1 MELRRAEQFEIEKAI
16 IHVLDKNGDTPVLNH
31 MELPLSQQVLEFVG
45 GHITKFVADEDN
57 IKGKLFNERG
67 VIYNGVI
74 ESLEDENGFVNASHK
89 IADYFFRVIKQY
101 PAVPSCDLL
110 IAQISFEGIPALG
123 VLKLDYQKSVEHE
136 IGFEGEGFQIGLN
149 FQETALPSAKQKVS
163 CGAVIK
169 MPNQDLDDLIAIERI
184 VKGEDGE
191 PVEFFIKEIL
201 QANRVV
207 DHLDKTKMLHKQMEN
222 WVRKNVKN
230 EMDKAIGIRED
241 LQELYT
247 HQVEIKVQDVANDLI
262 DDHEQREK
270 FIENLE
276 IAGFDT
282 EEPFELDKPFLEK
295 KLKSKAIKTDT
306 GFMIRGVTDL
316 YQDPSKFEIK
326 YNGDG
331 TVNYIIKNV
340 RNISQR

>member
-1 MELRRAEQFEIEKAI
+1 MELRRADHFEIEKAI
-16 IHVLDKNGDTPVLNH
+16 IHVLDKNAESVILNH
-31 MELPLSQQVLEFVG
+31 TELQLNQQVEEFIG
-45 GHITKFVADEDN
+45 GHLTKLLGDEDN
-57 IKGKLFNERG
+57 IKAKMFNERG
-67 VIYNGVI
+67 VFYNGVI
-74 ESLEDENGFVNASHK
+74 DMIEDEDAFIENSHK
-89 IADYFFRVIKQY
+89 MADYFFRVIMQY
-101 PAVPSCDLL
+101 GAVPSCDLL
-110 IAQISFEGIPALG
+110 MVKLNFDGIPAVG

-136 IGFEGEGFQIGLN
+136 INYEEDGFAIHLA
-149 FQETALPSAKQKVS
+149 FQETTLPSSKQKVS

-169 MPNQDLDDLIAIERI
+169 RPNEDLDDLVAVERI

-191 PVEFFIKEIL
+191 PVEFFFREIL

-207 DHLDKTKMLHKQMEN
+207 DHMDKTKMFHKQMEN

-241 LQELYT
+241 LQEVYT
-247 HQVEIKVQDVANDLI
+247 HQVEVKVQDIANDLI
-262 DDHEQREK
+262 DDHEKREK
-270 FIENLE
+270 FIETLE
-276 IAGFDT
+276 VAGFDT
-282 EEPFELDKPFLEK
+282 EESFELDKKFLEK
-295 KLKSKAIKTDT
+295 KLKAKALKTDT
-306 GFMIRGVTDL
+306 GFTIRGVSDL

>member
-1 MELRRAEQFEIEKAI
+1 MELRRADQYEIERAI
-16 IHVLDKNGDTPVLNH
+16 IHVLDKNSDEPIINHVELDLNT
-31 MELPLSQQVLEFVG
+31 QVLEFIG
-45 GHITKFVADEDN
+45 GHIGKLLSDEDN
-57 IKGKLFNERG
+57 IKAKMFNDRG
-67 VIYNGVI
+67 VLYNAVTDMV
-74 ESLEDENGFVNASHK
+74 EDSNAFVEASQK
-89 IADYFFRVIKQY
+89 IADYFFRVIQQY
-101 PAVPSCDLL
+101 GPIPSCDLL
-110 IAQISFEGIPALG
+110 ITQISFEGIPAVC

-136 IGFEGEGFQIGLN
+136 IDYQGEGFQINLS

-169 MPNQDLDDLIAIERI
+169 RPGEDLDDLVAVERI

-191 PVEFFIKEIL
+191 PIEFFIREIL

-207 DHLDKTKMLHKQMEN
+207 DHLDKTKMFHKQMEN

-241 LQELYT
+241 LQELLT
-247 HQVEIKVQDVANDLI
+247 HSVEVKVQDVANDLI
-262 DDHEQREK
+262 DDQEKREK
-270 FIENLE
+270 FIETLE
-276 IAGFDT
+276 LSGFDT
-282 EEPFELDKPFLEK
+282 EEEFELDKPYLEK
-295 KLKSKAIKTDT
+295 KLKAKALKTDT
-306 GFMIRGVTDL
+306 GFTIRGATDL
-316 YQDPSKFEIK
+316 FQDPSKIEIK

>member
-1 MELRRAEQFEIEKAI
+1 MELRRADQFEIDKAI
-16 IHVLDKNGDTPVLNH
+16 IHVLDKNAEAPILNQA
-31 MELPLSQQVLEFVG
+31 ELPLSQQVLEFIG
-45 GHITKFVADEDN
+45 GHIHKLLSDEDN
-57 IKGKLFNERG
+57 IKAKLFNERG
-67 VIYNGVI
+67 VVYNGVI
-74 ESLEDENGFVNASHK
+74 EMIEDDNAFVLASHK

-101 PAVPSCDLL
+101 PAVPSCDLM
-110 IAQISFEGIPALG
+110 IVQVTFEGVPAMCL
-123 VLKLDYQKSVEHE
+123 LKLDYQKSVEHE
-136 IGFEGEGFQIGLN
+136 IGFEGESFQIGLA
-149 FQETALPSAKQKVS
+149 FQETTLPGAKQKVS

-169 MPNQDLDDLIAIERI
+169 MPGQDLEDLVAVERI

-207 DHLDKTKMLHKQMEN
+207 DHLDKTKMFHKQMEN

-247 HQVEIKVQDVANDLI
+247 HQVEVSVQEVANDLI
-262 DDHEQREK
+262 DDQEQREK

-276 IAGFDT
+276 VAGFDT
-282 EEPFELDKPFLEK
+282 EDTFELDKPYLEK

-306 GFMIRGVTDL
+306 GFVIRGGTDL
-316 YQDPSKFEIK
+316 YQDSSKFELK

>member
-1 MELRRAEQFEIEKAI
+1 MELRRADQFEIETAI
-16 IHVLDKNGDTPVLNH
+16 IHVLDKNADTPILNH
-31 MELPLSQQVLEFVG
+31 VALDLNQQVLEFVG
-45 GHITKFVADEDN
+45 GHITKFLADEDN
-57 IKGKLFNERG
+57 LKGKLFNERG
-67 VIYNGVI
+67 VVYNGVI
-74 ESLEDENGFVNASHK
+74 EILESDEAFVEASHK

-101 PAVPSCDLL
+101 HPVPSCDLL
-110 IAQISFEGIPALG
+110 IAKISFDGLPAFCM
-123 VLKLDYQKSVEHE
+123 LKLDYQKSVEHE
-136 IGFEGEGFQIGLN
+136 IGFEGEGFQIGLS

-169 MPNQDLDDLIAIERI
+169 FPGQDLDDLVAVERI

-191 PVEFFIKEIL
+191 PVEFFVREVL

-207 DHLDKTKMLHKQMEN
+207 DHLDKTKMFHKQMEN

-247 HQVEIKVQDVANDLI
+247 HQVEVKVQDVANDLI
-262 DDHEQREK
+262 DDQEQREK
-270 FIENLE
+270 FIETLE
-276 IAGFDT
+276 VAGFDT
-282 EEPFELDKPFLEK
+282 DEPFELDKPFIEK

>member
-1 MELRRAEQFEIEKAI
+1 MELRRADQFEIDKAI
-16 IHVLDKNGDTPVLNH
+16 IHVLDKNADAPILNQA
-31 MELPLSQQVLEFVG
+31 ELTLSQQVLEFVG
-45 GHITKFVADEDN
+45 GHIHKLLSDEDN
-57 IKGKLFNERG
+57 IKAKLFNERG
-67 VIYNGVI
+67 VVYNGVI
-74 ESLEDENGFVNASHK
+74 EMIEDENAFVLASHK

-110 IAQISFEGIPALG
+110 IVQVTFEGVTAMCL
-123 VLKLDYQKSVEHE
+123 LKLDYQKSVEHE
-136 IGFEGEGFQIGLN
+136 IGFEGESFQIGLA
-149 FQETALPSAKQKVS
+149 FQETTLPGSKQKVS

-169 MPNQDLDDLIAIERI
+169 MPGQDLEDLVAVERI

-207 DHLDKTKMLHKQMEN
+207 DHLDKTKMFHKQMEN

-247 HQVEIKVQDVANDLI
+247 HQVEVSVQEVANDLI
-262 DDHEQREK
+262 DDQEQREK

-276 IAGFDT
+276 VAGFDT
-282 EEPFELDKPFLEK
+282 EDTFELDKPYLEK

-306 GFMIRGVTDL
+306 GFVIRGGTDL
-316 YQDPSKFEIK
+316 YQDPSKFELK